1 MARNRQLFA
10 RICSIFAAVLLLLS
24 LTACGHTHKWE
35 DATCTAPKTCADC
48 GETQGEKLTHKSDSD
63 GNCEFCRK
71 DCTSVLLDGKRYD
84 IPVTV
89 YGGVKLGMI
98 IRSPR
103 DEALGFPCGYTI
115 RDAQGDLVLEGAWSE
130 QVLALPFSAEGYY
143 CAYTQVLSLEPGAY
157 TVTYQYSKNFRC
169 TQSIKMQTTEFSHP
183 GTAISAQYPMPITV
197 K

>member
-1 MARNRQLFA
+1 MNRKIMIMIL
-10 RICSIFAAVLLLLS
+10 IVSLLLS
-24 LTACGHTHKWE
+24 LTACGHIHKWQ
-35 DATCTAPKTCADC
+35 DATCARPKTCADC
-48 GETQGEKLTHKSDSD
+48 GETEGEKLPHKSDGD
-63 GNCEFCRK
+63 GNCESCSK
-71 DCTSVLLDGKRYD
+71 DCTSVLLDGKRHD
-84 IPVTV
+84 ISAIV

-103 DEALGFPCGYTI
+103 EEALGFPCGYTI
-115 RDAQGDLVLEGAWSE
+115 RDARGDLVLEGTWSE
-130 QVLALPFSAEGYY
+130 QDLSLPFSADGYY

-169 TQSIKMQTTEFSHP
+169 AQSIKLQSAEFSHP